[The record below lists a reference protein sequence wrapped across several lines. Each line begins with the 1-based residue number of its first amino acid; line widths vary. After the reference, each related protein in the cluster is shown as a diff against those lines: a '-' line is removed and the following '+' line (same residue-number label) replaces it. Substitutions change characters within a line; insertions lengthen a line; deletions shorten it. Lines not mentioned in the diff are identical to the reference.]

1 MSYIT
6 VKDIAKVAGVSV
18 NTVSRALNN
27 KPDINE
33 ETKKR
38 VLEAAKKLGYVSN
51 KSALSLKRQKSYI
64 VGVVIEDNANPFW
77 AEVLKGVEATAK
89 MYGYHVILANTARN
103 YETEAEGIK
112 MLIERRVDG
121 LLISPVQEKYDDIL
135 NLKKYEIPFAIMGRH
150 VEGLDVPMVYDDGI
164 RGGSIATEYL
174 IKRGCKEIAFIG
186 AQPYN
191 TASSERCQGYKRALQ
206 KNGISINDDL
216 IKTGGIEIDG
226 GYNSVMDLVANHTD
240 FDGIFVY
247 NDLMALGVIKALKE
261 LKIKIPEEVK
271 VIGYDDISY
280 SSFICPSLTTMRMKK
295 FEIGEIAFKMLFDSN
310 EQNKDEVVL
319 HSDLVIRESA

>member
-1 MSYIT
+1 MSYVT
-6 VKDIAKVAGVSV
+6 VKDIARIAGVSV
-18 NTVSRALNN
+18 NTVSRALND

-33 ETKKR
+33 ETKKK

-89 MYGYHVILANTARN
+89 AYGYHVILANTARN

-121 LLISPVQEKYDDIL
+121 LLISPVQERYDDIL

-150 VEGLDVPMVYDDGI
+150 VEGLEVPMVYDDGI
-164 RGGSIATEYL
+164 RGGNIATEYL
-174 IKRGCKEIAFIG
+174 IKQGCKKIAFVG
-186 AQPYN
+186 AQSYN
-191 TASSERCQGYKRALQ
+191 TASIERCQGYKKALQ
-206 KNGISINDDL
+206 KNGIQVEDAL
-216 IKTGGIEIDG
+216 IKTGGIEIEG
-226 GYNSVMDLVANHTD
+226 GYNSVMDLVASHTE

-261 LKIKIPEEVK
+261 LKIKVPEEVK

>member
-1 MSYIT
+1 MGYVT
-6 VKDIAKVAGVSV
+6 VKDIAKAAGVSV
-18 NTVSRALNN
+18 NTVSRALNG
-27 KPDINE
+27 KPDVNQ
-33 ETKKR
+33 ETKQKIVEVAR
-38 VLEAAKKLGYVSN
+38 KLGYVSN

-77 AEVLKGVEATAK
+77 AEVLKGVEVTAK
-89 MYGYHVILANTARN
+89 SYGYHVILVNTARN
-103 YETEAEGIK
+103 YETESEGIK

-135 NLKKYEIPFAIMGRH
+135 NLKRYEIPFVIMGRH
-150 VEGLDVPMVYDDGI
+150 IEGLDVPMVYDDGI
-164 RGGSIATEYL
+164 RGGRIVTNYL
-174 IKRGCKEIAFIG
+174 IEKGCKKIAFVG
-186 AQPYN
+186 AQSYN
-191 TASSERCQGYKRALQ
+191 TASSERCKGYRQALEEH
-206 KNGISINDDL
+206 KISIEENL
-216 IKTGGIEIDG
+216 IKTEGIEIDG
-226 GYNSVMDLVANHTD
+226 GYSSIMQLVKAHVD
-240 FDGIFVY
+240 FDGVFVY

-261 LKIKIPEEVK
+261 LKIKIPQDVK
-271 VIGYDDISY
+271 VVGYDDISY